1 MQIVSDIQHIVRQ
14 AQETAWRSINQTMVR
29 AYWLVGRRIVEE
41 EQQGESKAAYG
52 KGMIKSLSLALQ
64 QEFGKGFSVD
74 NLENMRRFYLVYS
87 NSETLCRKS
96 ETPDFQLS
104 WSHCEALP
112 NSAAE

>member
-1 MQIVSDIQHIVRQ
+1 MEKTSKEIAAIKECREALITDF
-14 AQETAWRSINQTMVR
+14 
-29 AYWLVGRRIVEE
+29 VGRRIVEE
-41 EQQGESKAAYG
+41 EQKGESKAAYG
-52 KGMIKSLSLALQ
+52 KGVIKSLSVAVQ

-87 NSETLCRKS
+87 NSETLSRKS

>member
-14 AQETAWRSINQTMVR
+14 AQETAWRNINQTIVR

-52 KGMIKSLSLALQ
+52 KGVIKSLSVALQ

-87 NSETLCRKS
+87 NSETLSRKS
-96 ETPDFQLS
+96 ETPIFQLS
-104 WSHCEALP
+104 WSHCESLP
-112 NSAAE
+112 NGTAQ